1 MTWINRIFDK
11 CRLELDIKACD
22 DETFLRL
29 FSFQVA
35 MHLCAAKCC
44 ENTSSSMDTV
54 QNCVER
60 CSLPLNRA
68 QNYVQNELQY
78 FQKRLQRCV
87 MDCNDS
93 VRDRMPASPS
103 NDEIT
108 KFTNE
113 FEHCAKQCV
122 DKHVGLLPNLL
133 KTIKN
138 ALGKGQIPDNSNQ
151 MD

>member
-1 MTWINRIFDK
+1 
-11 CRLELDIKACD
+11 
-22 DETFLRL
+22 
-29 FSFQVA
+29 

-44 ENTSSSMDTV
+44 ENQTASLDSV
-54 QNCVER
+54 QGCVER
-60 CSLPLNRA
+60 CSLPLTRA

-103 NDEIT
+103 NEDIS

-113 FEHCAKQCV
+113 FEKCAKVCV
-122 DKHVGLLPNLL
+122 DKHIGLLPNIV
-133 KTIKN
+133 KQIKA
-138 ALGKGQIPDNSNQ
+138 ALGKGNIPDVDQNR
-151 MD
+151 D